1 MPLLP
6 RLHVLAACLLLAGL
20 ASLVAAPL
28 PELDRKHAQAVWEEV
43 RLPPLRAEKQ
53 IPPKFDE
60 RFAPDW
66 AKEYAADQRDTPLRQ
81 AVRRTRALLWAV
93 ALDGTGCPADLA
105 REVAKLREERPVDL
119 SVLKDGLPVLAPN
132 APPPNER
139 EFRGRILMQQH
150 NVARVLARLEEAREE
165 LAKAASE
172 RARES
177 RRWQAHHDYVAAY
190 LQLQLA
196 FLYEYQ
202 SALGAL
208 RKELP
213 PHDPKMHTRWVL
225 SPRPALAGDYEGKK
239 HARDAARRL
248 DQILRERAGTPW
260 EVLARRAKELPLGL
274 EWKAQR

>member
-66 AKEYAADQRDTPLRQ
+66 AKEYA
-81 AVRRTRALLWAV
+81 
-93 ALDGTGCPADLA
+93 ADLA